1 MKHIFAAAAVLF
13 VTYLGYSTTCRVILK
28 DEEDYLRLDLEDDYS
43 DTKNSKVTLKR
54 TIVNGVLSVMGN
66 TMSVCAG
73 GSCNSIYMST
83 ISAFFSAFGIPIVE
97 YIHYLNFIA
106 FFFVGLSLV
115 SLYSVN
121 NTVKYPPFIITAI
134 GSAFILF
141 DIIFSF
147 HDYITYVGNVL
158 LIAGAIWNSRLNKFS
173 IVTHRKKQKLLNSV

>member
-1 MKHIFAAAAVLF
+1 
-13 VTYLGYSTTCRVILK
+13 
-28 DEEDYLRLDLEDDYS
+28 
-43 DTKNSKVTLKR
+43 
-54 TIVNGVLSVMGN
+54 MGN

-97 YIHYLNFIA
+97 YIHYLNFVA

-115 SLYSVN
+115 SLYSAN
-121 NTVKYPPFIITAI
+121 NTAKYPPFIITAI

-141 DIIFSF
+141 DIIFSL

-173 IVTHRKKQKLLNSV
+173 IASHRKKQKLLNSVWQREIG